1 MTTESNNSHFYG
13 KDFVRIEEEVN
24 MKANV
29 LFKDIN
35 SFEHNLLEI
44 SLYKTLKA
52 ESLQE
57 KEKLAFFPE
66 CVIAKIIISV
76 RLPLKQKS
84 RNTTEPRDYNKYN
97 KNLSQFF

>member
-13 KDFVRIEEEVN
+13 KDLVRIEEEVN

-35 SFEHNLLEI
+35 SYVQNLLEI

-57 KEKLAFFPE
+57 K
-66 CVIAKIIISV
+66 
-76 RLPLKQKS
+76 
-84 RNTTEPRDYNKYN
+84 
-97 KNLSQFF
+97 

>member
-13 KDFVRIEEEVN
+13 EDLVRIEEEVN

-35 SFEHNLLEI
+35 NYVQNLLEI

-57 KEKLAFFPE
+57 K
-66 CVIAKIIISV
+66 
-76 RLPLKQKS
+76 
-84 RNTTEPRDYNKYN
+84 
-97 KNLSQFF
+97 